1 MPYADNSLKD
11 ENSSFSEHESKVHSF
26 QKLKDTKSQLIQA
39 ITFKNPGDI
48 KVHFKHTLRSPG
60 FSYYPRRSEN
70 PSDLRVYFNHTLR
83 SPGFSYP
90 RRS

>member
-11 ENSSFSEHESKVHSF
+11 ENRSFSEHESKVHSF

-39 ITFKNPGDI
+39 ITFKHPGDI

-60 FSYYPRRSEN
+60 FSYYP
-70 PSDLRVYFNHTLR
+70 TLG
-83 SPGFSYP
+83 SFWTYVTYKLLMNL
-90 RRS
+90 